1 MCLRGSAVASDTR
14 PSCPT
19 GLPLVFSEEI
29 WLDHDPPYAVLPADA
44 PAADLD
50 GLVAQSRQRYPGQ
63 VVTSV
68 FVDDDEPQVLVS
80 MA

>member
-1 MCLRGSAVASDTR
+1 MDAIFNNCYEDGYPWRTFVARASTVPSMCLRSSAVASDTR

-50 GLVAQSRQRYPGQ
+50 GLVA
-63 VVTSV
+63 
-68 FVDDDEPQVLVS
+68 
-80 MA
+80 

>member
-1 MCLRGSAVASDTR
+1 MASDTR

-50 GLVAQSRQRYPGQ
+50 GLVA
-63 VVTSV
+63 
-68 FVDDDEPQVLVS
+68 
-80 MA
+80 